1 MVWGVDADFHL
12 AAIPSH
18 RHVELIRRSHEH
30 QDCPLPH
37 HIDRQLS
44 STKVYSLQTN
54 IFLTNHPH
62 DHHNLSFPNPK
73 SGITGLTAYAHTHIQ
88 GRRVWTKLIRNNTA
102 IQYLFNNEAFDF
114 NYQFEHKLPA
124 RIQLYPGDEF
134 ATRCVYSTLNKNLI
148 TLGGEPTQNEMCAH
162 TFSYYPKVNNLYS
175 CRSEISEKSWSTVY
189 NGSYRFMVL
198 MIIKKFIEWLM
209 NIKWTPDSISK
220 WQDFYNKAEITTTSG
235 IAGYPIFSTL
245 FIPKY
250 KDLPPVECKKNN
262 TKNMLRRLVT

>member
-1 MVWGVDADFHL
+1 SSNALGLTIPPYNERFNVD
-12 AAIPSH
+12 SY
-18 RHVELIRRSHEH
+18 
-30 QDCPLPH
+30 CPAEV
-37 HIDRQLS
+37 
-44 STKVYSLQTN
+44 TK
-54 IFLTNHPH
+54 
-62 DHHNLSFPNPK
+62 SFPNPK